1 MYKTGE
7 TGICPYCNKHVQFT
21 FVTITSAIGKEPTI
35 QSQTETYS
43 LSFSRCPACDKLL
56 ILLRNNAL
64 ENDIGILI
72 WPQSIGRPPVPPE
85 VPPHIT
91 QDYNEAAAVL
101 RISPKASAALS
112 RRCLQSVLTEV
123 GGAKKHDLAQQ
134 IDEVAPTLPF
144 YISEHLHAVRNIGNF
159 AAHPQKSKASGEILD
174 VEPHEAE
181 WNLEVLDELFQHYY
195 VKPAQL
201 QKRKDDFNKKLQEA
215 GKPPLT

>member
-1 MYKTGE
+1 MYMVGE
-7 TGICPYCNKHVQFT
+7 SSICPYCNFRIL
-21 FVTITSAIGKEPTI
+21 FVNPTVGHARI
-35 QSQTETYS
+35 QAESKRDHYMIHLSQ
-43 LSFSRCPACDKLL
+43 CPACERLVITLKSISEDAKEMML
-56 ILLRNNAL
+56 
-64 ENDIGILI
+64 
-72 WPQSIGRPPVPPE
+72 WPQSTGRLPVPPE
-85 VPPHIT
+85 VPAHIT
-91 QDYNEAAAVL
+91 QDYSEAAAVL

-134 IDEVAPTLPF
+134 IDEVAPNLPF
-144 YISEHLHAVRNIGNF
+144 YISDHLHAVRNIGNF

-215 GKPPLT
+215 GKPPLS